1 MPDSLVAAATRANR
15 PEASARMLIDD
26 AWVDSSDGEHRDVTN
41 PGTGEVID
49 SVPVATDED
58 VHRAIAA
65 AQRGK
70 VNMRR
75 LPAHQRAAILS
86 EISRRL
92 VEERE
97 ALAVLLA
104 RENGKPIRQTREE
117 VSAAA
122 RIFQG
127 FAEEAKRIFGRA
139 MPMDAVPGL
148 ERHVALTVREPV
160 GVVAAIVPFNYPVE
174 LYAHKAAAALAAG
187 NAVIG
192 KPPSE
197 CPLTLLRLAAIMQA
211 AGLPSGGHQMITG
224 QGSRIGTILASD
236 PGVQLISLTGSVEV
250 GVELSRVAASSLKTV
265 LTELGGNDAF
275 IVCADADVA
284 RAADAIVLGRLAR
297 GNGQICCAVKRVF
310 AHESVADEL
319 GRRLTEQARGL
330 QVGDALDE
338 STDVGPLITEAAA
351 ERVEASIAEAVKA
364 GARLTT
370 GGTRRGAFV
379 EPTVLLDVAQDAIAF
394 RSEIFGPVV
403 PVVPFATIDEAIAMA
418 NDSPYGLQAAVFTRD
433 VSNAFDIASRLEAGG
448 VIVNWSSALRAENL
462 PFGGVKLSGHGRE
475 GIHDTLDEMTVQ
487 KVILFHDVLASSGEH
502 DDRTST

>member
-1 MPDSLVAAATRANR
+1 MADSLLVTSAQANE
-15 PEASARMLIDD
+15 PGPSARMLIDG
-26 AWVDSSDGEHRDVTN
+26 AWVESSDRERQPVRN
-41 PGTGEVID
+41 PGTGETID
-49 SVPVATDED
+49 SVPIATDAD

-65 AQRGK
+65 AQHGKAAMRG
-70 VNMRR
+70 
-75 LPAHQRAAILS
+75 LPAHERARILS
-86 EISRRL
+86 DVSRL
-92 VEERE
+92 LLEDRE
-97 ALAVLLA
+97 VLAVLLA

-117 VSAAA
+117 LSAAA

-197 CPLTLLRLAAIMQA
+197 CPLTLLRLAAIMES
-211 AGLPSGGHQMITG
+211 AGLPRAGHQMVTG
-224 QGSRIGTILASD
+224 RGPRIGPILASD
-236 PGVQLISLTGSVEV
+236 PGVQLISVTGSVDV
-250 GVELSRVAASSLKTV
+250 GVELSRLAAATLKTV

-284 RAADAIVLGRLAR
+284 KAAEAIVLGRLSR

-310 AHESVADEL
+310 VHESVADEL
-319 GRRLTEQARGL
+319 GRQLTERARRL

-338 STDVGPLITEAAA
+338 ATDVGPLITESAA
-351 ERVEASIAEAVKA
+351 ERVEASIADAVRA
-364 GARLTT
+364 GAHLTA
-370 GGTRRGAFV
+370 GGGRRGAFI
-379 EPTVLLDVAQDAIAF
+379 EPTVLLDVAHDASVF

-403 PVVPFATIDEAIAMA
+403 PVVTFASIDEAVSMA

-433 VSNAFDIASRLEAGG
+433 VSTAFQIAIASRPGA
-448 VIVNWSSALRAENL
+448 
-462 PFGGVKLSGHGRE
+462 
-475 GIHDTLDEMTVQ
+475 
-487 KVILFHDVLASSGEH
+487 
-502 DDRTST
+502 